1 MSCSKIHSSHLC
13 LIKQELLLLE
23 DVLGLKLKK
32 FWNFIENF
40 EHWRPNE
47 SFNNLRER
55 KKNDFFQ
62 LINFANSIFD
72 FFPIQSFQV
81 LPILVESD
89 IALNELGF
97 KFPHVLPTTHVNT
110 VQYLYPKKSNSSDNI
125 LLISAF
131 ESLNFCSAF

>member
-1 MSCSKIHSSHLC
+1 MSCLKIHSSHLC

-23 DVLGLKLKK
+23 DVFGLKLKK

-72 FFPIQSFQV
+72 FFPIQSFQEMR
-81 LPILVESD
+81 ILVESD

-97 KFPHVLPTTHVNT
+97 KFPHVLQHTSIQFCICIQKNPIRQTIF
-110 VQYLYPKKSNSSDNI
+110 YWFLR
-125 LLISAF
+125 
-131 ESLNFCSAF
+131 LNH